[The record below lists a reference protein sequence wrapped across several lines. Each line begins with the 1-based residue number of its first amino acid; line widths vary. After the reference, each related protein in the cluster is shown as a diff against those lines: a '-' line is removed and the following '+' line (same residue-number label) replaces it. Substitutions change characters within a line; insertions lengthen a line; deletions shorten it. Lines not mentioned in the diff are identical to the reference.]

1 MATTI
6 LASEGPNAEQIT
18 YWNEQGQK
26 WVGLQAQLD
35 AQLRPLGVLAMQRA
49 SIGTGEQILDVGC
62 GCGETTL
69 DLARQ
74 TGPRGAVVGA
84 DISAPALVRARQ
96 RADEAGLDNVRF
108 ENADAQTCA
117 FAPGSFD
124 LVFSR
129 FGVMFF
135 SDPAA
140 AFANL
145 RAALRPGGRLAF
157 VCWQDLQRN
166 QWMSLPLAAIARH
179 VPLPP
184 PSPPGAPGPFAFADA
199 ERVRNI
205 LTQAGFAAL
214 RFEAVDETLAIG
226 GDGALD
232 DAVDFVLQIGPVATA
247 LRQAG
252 EAARL
257 VVTTAVREAIAPF
270 YASQRVR
277 MTAAAW
283 IVTGRR
289 G

>member
-135 SDPAA
+135 SDPVA

-145 RAALRPGGRLAF
+145 RRALRPGGRLAF
-157 VCWQDLQRN
+157 VCWQSVQQN
-166 QWMSLPLAAIARH
+166 QWMMIPLAALAAH
-179 VPLPP
+179 VELPP
-184 PSPPGAPGPFAFADA
+184 PPAPGTPGPFAFADA
-199 ERVRNI
+199 DRVRGI
-205 LTQAGFAAL
+205 LTHAGFEAIT
-214 RFEAVDETLAIG
+214 FEAFDERLVVG
-226 GDGALD
+226 GGGSLD
-232 DAVDFVLQIGPVATA
+232 QAVEFMLQIGPVAA
-247 LRQAG
+247 VLRAAG
-252 EAARL
+252 DASRAA
-257 VVTTAVREAIAPF
+257 VAAAIHTAVAPF
-270 YASQRVR
+270 VSPQGVQMA
-277 MTAAAW
+277 AAAW
-283 IVTGRR
+283 IVTARR
-289 G
+289 P